1 MPYDLES
8 KLCVGIA
15 SSALFDLRESAEVFE
30 TQGEDAYRE
39 FQEERLDIPLE
50 PGMAYPFI
58 KRLLGLN
65 IQGLSNEP
73 VVEVFV
79 MSKNSPE
86 SGLRVMR
93 SIATLGLPISRAIFS
108 SGKSPFRYMDA
119 LSMSLFLSA
128 DENDVKSAIRRGLPA
143 GTVLAST
150 AEDDS
155 NDELRIAFDFDGVL
169 SDDSAEQ
176 YYQQTS
182 LFDYQEHEEQL
193 KETPIGPGPLRH
205 FLADINRIQELERSK
220 RKQPGSYVPKLE
232 VSLITARN
240 APAHERAVNSLRQ
253 WGVSVD
259 NAFFLGGVDKGLI
272 VSELQPHIYFD
283 DQRTHLASTSRHV
296 PSVHIPFGAINEAG
310 EIEQVTGE

>member
-15 SSALFDLRESAEVFE
+15 SSALFDLRESSDVFE
-30 TQGEDAYRE
+30 KQGEEAYRA
-39 FQEERLDIPLE
+39 FQEERLDVPLA
-50 PGMAYPFI
+50 PGRAYPFV

-65 IQGLSNEP
+65 RQGLSKEP

-93 SIATLGLPISRAIFS
+93 SIKTLGLPISRAIFS
-108 SGKSPFRYMDA
+108 SGNSPFRYMDA

-128 DENDVKSAIRRGLPA
+128 DEKDVKSAIRRGLPA
-143 GTVLAST
+143 GTVLDST
-150 AEDDS
+150 MQDDG
-155 NDELRIAFDFDGVL
+155 NDDLRIAFDFDGVL

-176 YYQQTS
+176 YYQQTN
-182 LFDYQEHEEQL
+182 LFDYLKHEDEL
-193 KETPIGPGPLRH
+193 KENAIGSGPLSH
-205 FLADINRIQELERSK
+205 FLADINRIQKLERTK
-220 RKQPGSYVPKLE
+220 RKQSDAYTPKLE

-240 APAHERAVNSLRQ
+240 APAHERAVNSLRH

-283 DQRTHLASTSRHV
+283 DQRTHLDSTSRYV
-296 PSVHIPFGAINEAG
+296 PSVHIPFGAINDNG
-310 EIEQVTGE
+310 EIDQAASR